1 MSFPPPRQKSNR
13 PLVMGTNHV
22 VAAGHYLSALAGME
36 MLEAGG
42 NAVDAGVAAGIA
54 TGVLEGTH
62 VSVAGVAPII
72 IRMATG
78 TVETISGLGWWPA
91 AATPEYFTRHFGGK
105 IPVGVGRTVIP
116 AAPDAWITALE
127 RHGTMSFADVA
138 APSIRVAREGFPTH
152 AFMSAFIAKRRDM
165 MERFPSTA
173 AIYLPGGHVP
183 AMGEVFV
190 QTDLAATLQYM
201 ADEEQAQA
209 RNGRAAG
216 LAAARAS
223 FYRGDIA
230 KKILAFHRE
239 QGGLFTARDLAEFRV
254 GIEKPVEGRFGDM
267 VVWTCGPWCQGPML
281 LQTLNLLDPASLL
294 AAGHNSP
301 AAIHAIAEAIKL
313 AAADREAY
321 YGDPRFMDV
330 PIEGLVSADYAAERR
345 RAIDPDRAAPGMPA
359 PGSPSGEPWRGDLL
373 RNAPGHVPAPIEDDE
388 SSADTSYLCAVDRWG
403 NAFSATPSDG
413 NTACPVIPGT
423 GFVASGRGSQSRA
436 DPGHPT
442 CLAPGKRPRL
452 TPNPAIAMKPG
463 EFVLPFGTPGGDV
476 QVQAMVQ
483 CLVNLSVYGM
493 DPQSAIEAPRFA
505 SYSFPSSFAPFDYRP
520 GVLAI
525 ESRVKQDVIDA
536 LAAKGHVIEAWPDLA
551 GEAGSVCMIHHD
563 LATGVKSGAADPRR
577 TAYAIGR

>member
-1 MSFPPPRQKSNR
+1 MPFPLPTDKSNR

-22 VAAGHYLSALAGME
+22 VAAGHYLSALAGLE

-62 VSVAGVAPII
+62 VSFAGVAPII

-78 TVETISGLGWWPA
+78 AVETISGLGWWPA
-91 AATPEYFTRHFGGK
+91 AATPEYFAKHYGGK

-127 RHGTMSFADVA
+127 RHGTMRFADVA
-138 APSIRVAREGFPTH
+138 APSIRIAREGFPVH
-152 AFMSAFIAKRRDM
+152 AFMAKFIAKQRAM
-165 MERFPSTA
+165 IERFPSTA
-173 AIYLPGGHVP
+173 EIYLPGGDLP
-183 AMGEVFV
+183 AMGQVFV

-201 ADEEQAQA
+201 ADEEWSEA
-209 RNGRAAG
+209 RHGRANG
-216 LAAARAS
+216 LAAARAA

-230 KKILAFHRE
+230 AKILAFHRE
-239 QGGLFTARDLAEFRV
+239 QGGLLTARDLAEFRV
-254 GIEKPVEGRFGDM
+254 GIEKPVEGRFGDL

-281 LQTLNLLDPASLL
+281 LQTLNLLDPAALH

-301 AAIHAIAEAIKL
+301 GAIHAITEAIKL

-330 PIEGLVSADYAAERR
+330 PIEALVSAAYAADRR
-345 RAIDPDRAAPGMPA
+345 RQIDPGRACPGMPSPGA
-359 PGSPSGEPWRGDLL
+359 PTGEPWHGDLL
-373 RNAPGHVPAPIEDDE
+373 GDALGRAPAPILEDE
-388 SSADTSYLCAVDRWG
+388 SAADTSYCCAVDRWG
-403 NAFSATPSDG
+403 NVFSATPSDG

-436 DPGHPT
+436 DPDHPT

-483 CLVNLSVYGM
+483 SLVNMSVFGM
-493 DPQSAIEAPRFA
+493 DPQSAVEAPRFA

-520 GVLAI
+520 GVLAVEDRI
-525 ESRVKQDVIDA
+525 PKQTADA
-536 LAAKGHVIEAWPDLA
+536 LTEKGHTIEWWPALA
-551 GEAGSVCMIHHD
+551 GEAGSMCMIHHD
-563 LATGVKSGAADPRR
+563 LASGVKSGAADPRR